1 MGLLPAS
8 SFQDYCATLTDPRC
22 PDARNSRHPLRDIL
36 LIAVCAVMGGAEGWE
51 DVEESGTAHAQ
62 WCADIFDFPH
72 GIPGHDTFRRV
83 VSRRDPE
90 ALTRCFSAWTEALRA
105 ASGGASVSIDGK
117 TLRHSCDRATGPA
130 AIHRVRAWASANR
143 LVLGPLKVE
152 EQSNAITAMP
162 KPLTMLDMAG
172 AIVTM
177 DAMGCQQEMAQV
189 IPEQE
194 ADDGLARKEN
204 HPTLAEE
211 VTQFF
216 DEAKA
221 TAVAAITHES
231 HATVDGDHGRIA
243 TRRYGIT
250 SAIESLG
257 AKPSWAKWPSIG
269 MVESCRSPPPPPP
282 PRRCATLGEDKAR
295 SRSRPAAAP
304 PARPPARVVS
314 LSPSRR
320 PPPRAPPPRPAPP
333 PPSPPRPAPR
343 PAPSLPPPPPP
354 RAAPRPPPFPS
365 PPPKSGRRC
374 KATRGIVSP
383 LCRRRGAVLQAVRQH
398 WGIEPALHWVF
409 DVSLHEDACRMRQ
422 DKGAQTFSVLRHIA
436 VNLLRRERRH
446 KRGIQAR
453 RKRAGWDQD
462 YLLQVLAG

>member
-51 DVEESGTAHAQ
+51 DIEESGTAHAQ

-90 ALTRCFSAWTEALRA
+90 ALTRCCSAWTEALRA

-269 MVESCRSPPPPPP
+269 MVESCREV
-282 PRRCATLGEDKAR
+282 GEKVQSDTR
-295 SRSRPAAAP
+295 YC
-304 PARPPARVVS
+304 
-314 LSPSRR
+314 LT
-320 PPPRAPPPRPAPP
+320 
-333 PPSPPRPAPR
+333 
-343 PAPSLPPPPPP
+343 SLP
-354 RAAPRPPPFPS
+354 AQG
-365 PPPKSGRRC
+365 GRF
-374 KATRGIVSP
+374 S
-383 LCRRRGAVLQAVRQH
+383 QAVRQH